1 MGAAVQCGPRLKQ
14 VTCVELLVQRL
25 VCGYSGRPEDQK
37 RQTWCDK
44 GSHEEW
50 PWIKTYQNPGALVK
64 IEIVT
69 SMSYNVG
76 GKWLFIPQIRPHQR
90 TPKVPR
96 RGSLAASDTGS
107 STAQAPQQLGLQL
120 GLWGQPRPK
129 LGPTQANFADSMR
142 HAESL
147 HVYRYFHRF
156 PPLFGF
162 DGGSCKVM
170 LHIGHV
176 LGPTC
181 VQTCPSCAML
191 DPSWAQVG
199 ATEFGPSYAQVGP
212 KWAPVRPNLRPR
224 TAQVWPQSAFG
235 CAK

>member
-1 MGAAVQCGPRLKQ
+1 MAMNQNIPKPWCSGENWNSYKYVIHCGWQIAVHP
-14 VTCVELLVQRL
+14 
-25 VCGYSGRPEDQK
+25 S
-37 RQTWCDK
+37 
-44 GSHEEW
+44 
-50 PWIKTYQNPGALVK
+50 NPPA
-64 IEIVT
+64 
-69 SMSYNVG
+69 
-76 GKWLFIPQIRPHQR
+76 
-90 TPKVPR
+90 PKVPR
-96 RGSLAASDTGS
+96 RGSLAASDTDS

-129 LGPTQANFADSMR
+129 LGPTQANFVDSMR

-162 DGGSCKVM
+162 DGGSCKNM
-170 LHIGHV
+170 LHIGPV

-181 VQTCPSCAML
+181 VQTYPSCAML
-191 DPSWAQVG
+191 ELSWAQVG
-199 ATEFGPSYAQVGP
+199 ATEFGTSYAQVGP